1 MDECFL
7 VKYDRG
13 PITTIYSFPYLKN
26 FSNIEDSLW
35 KYLKKMKFWIYS
47 NSGRFSKIPPPFM
60 IFRGFS
66 LTNPLEFAIL
76 AAEKNIFKN
85 SAFGRISHSF
95 PSKFWVNFYLPLR
108 KGNFKKITL
117 TRWWFLWNYPA
128 KKVISLKLPNEF
140 SCKFSVKWRSNHP
153 CPFGIRAQANHSLPS
168 FYLIFSPD

>member
-13 PITTIYSFPYLKN
+13 PITTIYSFPNLKN

-35 KYLKKMKFWIYS
+35 KYLKKW
-47 NSGRFSKIPPPFM
+47 NSEYILTAGDFRKSPRFYDIQGIFTHKSPRICDFGR
-60 IFRGFS
+60 R
-66 LTNPLEFAIL
+66 
-76 AAEKNIFKN
+76 KNIFKK
-85 SAFGRISHSF
+85 SAFGRICHSF